1 MREYK
6 PVKLLSKE
14 TASKIAAGEVI
25 ERPASV
31 VRELLDNSIDAGAS
45 QIIVEIEEGGISA
58 IRVSDDGCGMTRE
71 DLELCTHT
79 HSTSKIEEAEDLLH
93 LRSLG
98 FRGEALSSVQAVST
112 LEITSTREGPAAWK
126 LSLGKISP
134 ARLNKG
140 TTVEV
145 KNLFENFPARKKF
158 LKRPQY
164 EAAQCRQTFV
174 EKALPHYNIEMRYIA
189 DGINKLILPPHSS
202 LKERCLAA
210 MSLKEPEELFYE
222 INQEGDGFSFK
233 AVLGSPAVVRSDKRN
248 IYIFVNGR
256 RINEYGLV
264 QAVCYASEGYFPNGG
279 FPAAFVFLNVDPERV
294 DFNIHPAKREA
305 KFEDYKEIH
314 HSLSS
319 TISSFYKQKT
329 VSDLLKESYQPEYT
343 RGFDF
348 EKTEYE
354 AADLNQSYNPA
365 GTKNYR
371 QSNTFEYL
379 QNSTKTYWPSSPI
392 KQIEASTAFQ
402 EISQADYGASA
413 AQHRLSAAAYETS
426 AVPQDL
432 PKSDFKF
439 LGQFCGTFIAVEKNN
454 ALYIIDQHAAH
465 ERILFEGLKKSLGPS
480 QELLIPY
487 RIETESE
494 KDDEIIRLNLQELQK
509 AGFNISEDKKGLWII
524 RAVPIRWQGTEKD
537 LKEDLAGAGKDPS
550 GLMHHILARS
560 ACRAACKDGDII
572 DPVSAY
578 NIAVKT
584 FALPEPLCPHGR
596 PLYFIIDRTE
606 LFKRIKRT

>member
-45 QIIVEIEEGGISA
+45 QIIVEIEEGGISS

-98 FRGEALSSVQAVST
+98 FRGEALSSVQAVSSF
-112 LEITSTREGPAAWK
+112 EITSTREGPAAWK

-202 LKERCLAA
+202 LKERCLTA

-279 FPAAFVFLNVDPERV
+279 FPAAFVFLNVNPERV
-294 DFNIHPAKREA
+294 DFNIHPAKKEA

-343 RGFDF
+343 QGFDF

-371 QSNTFEYL
+371 QSNTFDYR

-392 KQIEASTAFQ
+392 KQIETSTAFQ
-402 EISQADYGASA
+402 EVSA

-509 AGFNISEDKKGLWII
+509 AGFNINEEKKGLWII
-524 RAVPIRWQGTEKD
+524 RAVPIRWHGTEKD
-537 LKEDLAGAGKDPS
+537 LKEDLAGSGKDPS

>member
-25 ERPASV
+25 ELPASV

-45 QIIVEIEEGGISA
+45 QIIVEIEEGGISS

-98 FRGEALSSVQAVST
+98 FRGEALSSVQAVSS

-189 DGINKLILPPHSS
+189 DGINKLILPAHSS

-210 MSLKEPEELFYE
+210 MSLKKPEELFYE

-365 GTKNYR
+365 GTKKYLLHKTRR
-371 QSNTFEYL
+371 QVRN
-379 QNSTKTYWPSSPI
+379 
-392 KQIEASTAFQ
+392 
-402 EISQADYGASA
+402 QARDVA
-413 AQHRLSAAAYETS
+413 
-426 AVPQDL
+426 
-432 PKSDFKF
+432 
-439 LGQFCGTFIAVEKNN
+439 
-454 ALYIIDQHAAH
+454 
-465 ERILFEGLKKSLGPS
+465 
-480 QELLIPY
+480 
-487 RIETESE
+487 
-494 KDDEIIRLNLQELQK
+494 
-509 AGFNISEDKKGLWII
+509 
-524 RAVPIRWQGTEKD
+524 
-537 LKEDLAGAGKDPS
+537 
-550 GLMHHILARS
+550 
-560 ACRAACKDGDII
+560 
-572 DPVSAY
+572 
-578 NIAVKT
+578 
-584 FALPEPLCPHGR
+584 
-596 PLYFIIDRTE
+596 
-606 LFKRIKRT
+606 